1 MKKIILAIFTIISIS
16 GFAQFEN
23 LNITNII
30 NVRGQDYQTS
40 DNALVV
46 PANKFWVISAIGS
59 HSNTLDIPMKIYV
72 DQPGL
77 GPYPS
82 SNHHFTV
89 TSYQSTEVS
98 PHSNPDAYCIS
109 KITFLIP
116 GSRFWF
122 PSGGYN
128 DGFTPENDSFYY
140 QIWEYD
146 APSSFTG
153 TLASSEVEIP
163 LNQDIKLFPNPTDSK
178 LALNSNKDYE
188 LEVYDL
194 SGRKLMQ
201 VTGNTLD
208 MSVLSNATYVVK
220 AFDKETKE
228 TNSYKVV
235 KK

>member
-1 MKKIILAIFTIISIS
+1 MSFAVISIS
-16 GFAQFEN
+16 SFAQLEN
-23 LNITNII
+23 MVITNII
-30 NVRGQDYQTS
+30 NVNSIDHSSYDLGLTVPDGKIW
-40 DNALVV
+40 VV
-46 PANKFWVISAIGS
+46 NFIGNFNGSSGGFELIRVVDSNLYPDGHPNHQYSISAYAYQGTGS
-59 HSNTLDIPMKIYV
+59 GGSNYDKV
-72 DQPGL
+72 
-77 GPYPS
+77 
-82 SNHHFTV
+82 
-89 TSYQSTEVS
+89 
-98 PHSNPDAYCIS
+98 
-109 KITFLIP
+109 TFLTA
-116 GSRFWF
+116 GTNFWF
-122 PSGGYN
+122 TGDVGY
-128 DGFTPENDSFYY
+128 F

-146 APSSFTG
+146 APSSMTG

-208 MSVLSNATYVVK
+208 MSVLSNATYIVK
-220 AFDKETKE
+220 AFDKETQE

>member
-1 MKKIILAIFTIISIS
+1 MCIRDRIF
-16 GFAQFEN
+16 
-23 LNITNII
+23 
-30 NVRGQDYQTS
+30 
-40 DNALVV
+40 
-46 PANKFWVISAIGS
+46 
-59 HSNTLDIPMKIYV
+59 V

-77 GPYPS
+77 GPYYAN
-82 SNHHFTV
+82 NHHFTV
-89 TSYQSTEVS
+89 TSYQATKVS
-98 PHSNPDAYCIS
+98 WSSSNQYGIS

-122 PSGGYN
+122 PSGAYN
-128 DGFTPENDSFYY
+128 DGLTPEGDSFYY

-208 MSVLSNATYVVK
+208 MSVLSNATYIVK

-228 TNSYKVV
+228 INSYKVV

>member
-1 MKKIILAIFTIISIS
+1 M
-16 GFAQFEN
+16 
-23 LNITNII
+23 NITNIS

-46 PANKFWVISAIGS
+46 PANKFWVISAIGF

-89 TSYQSTEVS
+89 TSYQATEVS
-98 PHSNPDAYCIS
+98 PHSFPDAYGII

-122 PSGGYN
+122 PNGEYNGGS
-128 DGFTPENDSFYY
+128 TPENDNFYY
-140 QIWEYD
+140 KIWEYD

-201 VTGNTLD
+201 VTGNKLD
-208 MSVLSNATYVVK
+208 MSVLSNATYIVK
-220 AFDKETKE
+220 PFDKETKE

>member
-1 MKKIILAIFTIISIS
+1 MKKIILAIFIIISIS
-16 GFAQFEN
+16 SFAQFEN

-59 HSNTLDIPMKIYV
+59 HSNTLDIPMKIFV

-77 GPYPS
+77 GPYYAN
-82 SNHHFTV
+82 NHHFTV
-89 TSYQSTEVS
+89 TSYQATKVS
-98 PHSNPDAYCIS
+98 WSSSNAYGIS

-122 PSGGYN
+122 PTGEYNGGN
-128 DGFTPENDSFYY
+128 TPENDNFYY

-208 MSVLSNATYVVK
+208 MSVLSNATYIVK

>member
-23 LNITNII
+23 LNII

-82 SNHHFTV
+82 SNYHFTV
-89 TSYQSTEVS
+89 TSYQATEVS
-98 PHSNPDAYCIS
+98 PYSNPDAYGIS

-122 PSGGYN
+122 PSGAYN
-128 DGFTPENDSFYY
+128 DGLTPENDSFYY
-140 QIWEYD
+140 QIWEYN

-163 LNQDIKLFPNPTDSK
+163 LN
-178 LALNSNKDYE
+178 
-188 LEVYDL
+188 
-194 SGRKLMQ
+194 
-201 VTGNTLD
+201 
-208 MSVLSNATYVVK
+208 
-220 AFDKETKE
+220 
-228 TNSYKVV
+228 
-235 KK
+235 

>member
-1 MKKIILAIFTIISIS
+1 M
-16 GFAQFEN
+16 
-23 LNITNII
+23 NITNIS

-77 GPYPS
+77 VPYPS

-89 TSYQSTEVS
+89 TSYQATEVS
-98 PHSNPDAYCIS
+98 PHSNPDAYGIS

-122 PSGGYN
+122 PNGEYNGGS
-128 DGFTPENDSFYY
+128 TPENDNFYY
-140 QIWEYD
+140 KIWEYD

-163 LNQDIKLFPNPTDSK
+163 LN
-178 LALNSNKDYE
+178 
-188 LEVYDL
+188 
-194 SGRKLMQ
+194 
-201 VTGNTLD
+201 
-208 MSVLSNATYVVK
+208 
-220 AFDKETKE
+220 
-228 TNSYKVV
+228 
-235 KK
+235 